1 MKSPIQALPDG
12 RGSEGVAGLEV
23 VAEPRPLGS
32 GPQAVT
38 GLEGVT
44 EPRPLGSGPV
54 CFKTGTKYAVSEMR
68 RRVLP
73 RMGTLRARVR
83 TPSLQPIV
91 AVSPERPVG
100 DRAADRQADH

>member
-32 GPQAVT
+32 GPEV
-38 GLEGVT
+38 V
-44 EPRPLGSGPV
+44 
-54 CFKTGTKYAVSEMR
+54 TGTKYAVSEMR